1 VPGGGRGLQRMIA
14 AGPVGVGIGL
24 RRQHLDAITKT
35 ERRIDWIEIIP
46 ENFMGFGGHA
56 RRALDKCS
64 QRWPVAVHGVALSL
78 GGPDPLDQA
87 YLAELGSLLD
97 RVGAAW
103 FSEHACWSAIGGVQT
118 LDLLPL
124 PFTETAAEHLAAR
137 TRHVADRIGLPLLL
151 ENITYYAEMPTSVLS
166 EGAFLRE
173 VLQRSGAGLLLDV
186 NNVYVNACNHG
197 VDPRAALE
205 ALPIERTRQIHLAGH
220 RREGDVLLDDH
231 GSAVHDPVLDLYA
244 FALERTGP
252 VPTLIE
258 WDNRVPPLD
267 VLLDDADRVRA
278 VYEAASRRAL
288 AGAA

>member
-1 VPGGGRGLQRMIA
+1 MPSRGRGLRVSS
-14 AGPVGVGIGL
+14 AGAPAGVGIGL

-35 ERRIDWIEIIP
+35 DRPIDWIEITP
-46 ENFMGFGGHA
+46 ENYMGFGGRA
-56 RRALDKCS
+56 RRVLAECAR
-64 QRWPVAVHGVALSL
+64 RWPVAVHGVALSL
-78 GGPDPLDQA
+78 GGPDPLDEA

-97 RVGAAW
+97 FVQATW

-124 PFTETAAEHLAAR
+124 PFTEEAADHLASR
-137 TRHVADRIGLPLLL
+137 TRQVADRIGLPVLL

-173 VLQRSGAGLLLDV
+173 VLQRSGADLLLDV

-197 VDPRAALE
+197 IDPRIALE

-220 RREGDVLLDDH
+220 RKARDVLLDDH
-231 GSAVHDPVLDLYA
+231 GSPVPDPVLDLYA

-258 WDNRVPPLD
+258 WDNRVPSID
-267 VLLDDADRVRA
+267 VLLDEAGRVRA
-278 VYEAASRRAL
+278 VYEAARRRGL
-288 AGAA
+288 KGAA